1 MKLSFAATSLALA
14 ALTYRGESFIPSP
27 PTFSP
32 RVVVATASSSYLSMS
47 ETVEAA
53 AAEGSKTAV
62 AKSNANSKKNK
73 RLDMFRNPQFFR
85 RGFKEERVGVEETM
99 GLEYQSTL
107 VDEMKASENVLRR
120 DGVTAHLAKVRFDE
134 RREEEDEEARRGGG
148 EDGVF
153 LFLFL
158 FFLFFFAKEI

>member
-134 RREEEDEEARRGGG
+134 RRGEEGRRREG
-148 EDGVF
+148 EDGVFLF